1 LALIHPPLVAF
12 SGPSRPEVEAPVP
25 VERDTEEVAAKGAGA
40 ARWWKLPL
48 DALRVWALRVA
59 TSAWSV
65 PFAIALLGFAILGRR
80 LYRMRRQTK
89 VTPFLFFCEFC
100 LLETQFQL
108 YKLIP
113 KLSHDQQMRVCTC
126 PSVARCRFLAVS
138 IKTSHSR

>member
-89 VTPFLFFCEFC
+89 VTPFLFFVNFAS
-100 LLETQFQL
+100 LR
-108 YKLIP
+108 P
-113 KLSHDQQMRVCTC
+113 NSNCTN
-126 PSVARCRFLAVS
+126 
-138 IKTSHSR
+138 